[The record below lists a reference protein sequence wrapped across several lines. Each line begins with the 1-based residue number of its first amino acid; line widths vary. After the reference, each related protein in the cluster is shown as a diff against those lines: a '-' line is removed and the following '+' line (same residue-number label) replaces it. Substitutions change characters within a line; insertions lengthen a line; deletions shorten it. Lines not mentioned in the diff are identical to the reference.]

1 MADYDHYVREARRCR
16 DLAAASADAYAARRW
31 NKLADDYAALAEQ
44 LDARIRYRPAR
55 RHLPQQLQQQHS
67 KAK

>member
-1 MADYDHYVREARRCR
+1 MADYDHYVHEARRCR
-16 DLAAASADAYAARRW
+16 DLATAARVSKSARRW